1 MPTRRFSLTLCYI
14 TYQCFLPS
22 HHWFFFFDMAEPG
35 QVHIH
40 KITPRDRNVATE
52 KNVINKYSSTI
63 TQKPTAGA
71 AQAQLYATGLKDDD
85 MNKAQVGIASFGY
98 DGNPCNMHINML
110 AEKVKEGVWKA
121 GLVGYQ
127 FNTIGVSDAIP
138 MGSAG
143 MSFSL
148 PSRDIIADS
157 IETVMS
163 ALWYDANISLP
174 GCDKNM
180 PGCMMAIS
188 RLNRPAIVIYGGTM
202 RKGYRT
208 LGSCANKEIDI
219 GNAFECN
226 GEFISGK
233 ITEEERKDIIRN
245 ACPGAG
251 ACGGMFTANT
261 MSSAIEALG
270 MSLPYSSSIPAED
283 PEKVKECL
291 RAGVAIRNLL
301 EKDIKPRDIMTKKA
315 FENALTVIMVLGGST
330 NAVLHMLAMARAAD
344 IPLTLDDI
352 QAVSSKTPFLANLRP
367 SGKYVM
373 EDLYAVGGV
382 PAVLKYLH
390 ENGLIHGDCLTVT
403 GKTMAENLAE
413 VEGLKE
419 GQDIIYPLSKP
430 LKPTGHLTVLRG
442 NLAPEGAVAKITGKE
457 GLHFSGVARVFDEEN
472 EIFTALEENK
482 IPKGSVVVIRYQGP
496 KGGPGMPEMLKPT
509 AAIMGA
515 GLGKD
520 VALITDGRFS
530 GASHGFI
537 IGHVCPEAQV
547 GGPIALIR
555 DGDKITIDAKTREL
569 TLHISDEE
577 MANRKSSWKPKD
589 PKYTKGVLARYTMT
603 VKSASEGAVT
613 DEW

>member
-1 MPTRRFSLTLCYI
+1 
-14 TYQCFLPS
+14 
-22 HHWFFFFDMAEPG
+22 MAEQG

-40 KITPRDRNVATE
+40 KINPRDKDIKANGP
-52 KNVINKYSSTI
+52 INKYSRTI
-63 TQKPTAGA
+63 TQTPTAGA
-71 AQAQLYATGLKDDD
+71 AQAQLYATGLTDNDFA
-85 MNKAQVGIASFGY
+85 KAQVGITSLGSIVSGY
-98 DGNPCNMHINML
+98 DGNPCNMHINDL
-110 AEKVKEGVWKA
+110 AAKVKEGVNKA

-163 ALWYDANISLP
+163 ALWYDANISIP

-180 PGCMMAIS
+180 PGCLMAMG
-188 RLNRPAIVIYGGTM
+188 RLNRPSIVIYGGTM
-202 RKGYRT
+202 KKGKGT
-208 LGSCANKEIDI
+208 LGSCAGREIDI
-219 GNAFECN
+219 GNALECN
-226 GEFISGK
+226 GELISGK
-233 ITEEERKDIIRN
+233 INEEERRDIIRN

-270 MSLPYSSSIPAED
+270 MSLPYSSSIPAVD
-283 PEKVKECL
+283 PLKVQECL
-291 RAGVAIRNLL
+291 KVGVAIRTLL
-301 EKDIKPRDIMTKKA
+301 ERDIKPSDIMTRKA
-315 FENALTVIMVLGGST
+315 FENALTIIMVLGGST
-330 NAVLHMLAMARAAD
+330 NAVLHMLAVAKSVD
-344 IPLTLDDI
+344 VPLTIDDFQTI
-352 QAVSSKTPFLANLRP
+352 ADKTPFLANLRP

-373 EDLYAVGGV
+373 EDLHAVGGI
-382 PAVLKYLH
+382 PAVLKYLLQ
-390 ENGLIHGDCLTVT
+390 NGMIHGDCMTVT

-413 VEGLKE
+413 VPDLSE
-419 GQDIIYPLSKP
+419 GQDIIRPLSNPIKA
-430 LKPTGHLTVLRG
+430 TGHLTILKG

-457 GLHFSGVARVFDEEN
+457 GLSFKGRARVFDDEDI
-472 EIFTALEENK
+472 IFEALEQGTVQ
-482 IPKGSVVVIRYQGP
+482 KGDVVVVRYKGP

-537 IGHVCPEAQV
+537 IGHICPEAQV
-547 GGPIALIR
+547 GGPIALLK
-555 DGDKITIDAKTREL
+555 DGDQITIDANTREL
-569 TLHISDEE
+569 TVHIPDEE
-577 MANRKSSWKPKD
+577 LEARRQQWIAP
-589 PKYTKGVLARYTMT
+589 PLKYTKGILARYSMT

-613 DEW
+613 DEL

>member
-1 MPTRRFSLTLCYI
+1 MTGEV
-14 TYQCFLPS
+14 Q
-22 HHWFFFFDMAEPG
+22 
-35 QVHIH
+35 IH
-40 KITPRDRNVATE
+40 KLAPRDRNVSKKST
-52 KNVINKYSSTI
+52 IMNKYSRTI
-63 TQKPTAGA
+63 TQTPSAGA
-71 AQAQLYATGLKDDD
+71 GQAQLYATGLTDED
-85 MNKAQVGIASFGY
+85 MGKAQVGITSFGY
-98 DGNPCNMHINML
+98 DGNPCNNHIDAL
-110 AEKVKEGVWKA
+110 AHKVRDGVWEA

-180 PGCMMAIS
+180 PGAVMAIA
-188 RLNRPAIVIYGGTM
+188 RLNRPSLVIYGGTM
-202 RKGYRT
+202 KKGHKT
-208 LGSCANKEIDI
+208 IGACAGQEIDI
-219 GNAFECN
+219 GNALECN

-245 ACPGAG
+245 ACPGSG
-251 ACGGMFTANT
+251 SCGGMFTANT

-270 MSLPYSSSIPAED
+270 LSLPYSSSIPAES
-283 PEKVKECL
+283 PLKVQECL
-291 RAGVAIRNLL
+291 RAGKAIRLLL
-301 EKDIKPRDIMTKKA
+301 ERDIKPKDILTRKA
-315 FENALTVIMVLGGST
+315 FENAFVTIMVLGGST
-330 NAVLHMLAMARAAD
+330 NAVLHMLAMAKAAD
-344 IPLTLDDI
+344 VSFTIDDV
-352 QAVSSKTPFLANLRP
+352 QAISDKTPFLANLRP

-373 EDLYAVGGV
+373 EDLHDIGGV
-382 PAVLKYLH
+382 PGVLKYLL
-390 ENGLIHGDCLTVT
+390 EKGMLHGDCLTVT
-403 GKTMAENLAE
+403 GKTLAENLAE
-413 VEGLKE
+413 VDDLAE
-419 GQDIIYPLSKP
+419 GQQIIYPIENP
-430 LKPTGHLTVLRG
+430 IKPTGHLTILRG

-457 GLHFSGVARVFDEEN
+457 GLEFTGIARVFDEED
-472 EIFTALEENK
+472 EIFVALEKND
-482 IPKGSVVVIRYQGP
+482 IPKGSVVVVRYQGP
-496 KGGPGMPEMLKPT
+496 KGGPVKPT

-547 GGPIALIR
+547 GGPIALVHN
-555 DGDKITIDAKTREL
+555 GDKITIDANTRQM
-569 TLHISDEE
+569 TLHIPDEE
-577 MANRKSSWKPKD
+577 LAERKKNWQPKP
-589 PKYTKGVLARYTMT
+589 PKYTKGVLAKYCMT

-613 DEW
+613 DEY

>member
-1 MPTRRFSLTLCYI
+1 MT
-14 TYQCFLPS
+14 
-22 HHWFFFFDMAEPG
+22 G
-35 QVHIH
+35 QVQIH
-40 KITPRDRNVATE
+40 KLAPRDRGVSNKTG
-52 KNVINKYSSTI
+52 IMNKYSRTI
-63 TQKPTAGA
+63 TQTPSAGA
-71 AQAQLYATGLKDDD
+71 GQAQLYATGLTDED
-85 MNKAQVGIASFGY
+85 MGKAQVGITSFGY
-98 DGNPCNMHINML
+98 DGNPCNNHIDAL
-110 AEKVKEGVWKA
+110 AHKVRDGVWEA

-148 PSRDIIADS
+148 PSRDVIADS

-180 PGCMMAIS
+180 PGAVMAIA
-188 RLNRPAIVIYGGTM
+188 RLNRPSLIIYGGTM
-202 RKGYRT
+202 KKGHGT
-208 LGSCANKEIDI
+208 VGSCQGREIDI
-219 GNAFECN
+219 GNALECN

-245 ACPGAG
+245 ACPGSG

-270 MSLPYSSSIPAED
+270 LSLPYSSSTPAES
-283 PEKVKECL
+283 PLKAQECF
-291 RAGVAIRNLL
+291 RAGKAIRLLL
-301 EKDIKPRDIMTKKA
+301 EKDIKPRDILTRKA
-315 FENALTVIMVLGGST
+315 FENAFVTIMVLGGST
-330 NAVLHMLAMARAAD
+330 NAVLHMLAMAKAAD
-344 IPLTLDDI
+344 VDFTIDDVQTI
-352 QAVSSKTPFLANLRP
+352 SDKTPFLANLRP

-373 EDLYAVGGV
+373 EDLHNVGGV
-382 PAVLKYLH
+382 PGVLKYLL
-390 ENGLIHGDCLTVT
+390 GKGMLHGDCLTVT
-403 GKTMAENLAE
+403 GKTLAENLVEVDDLAE
-413 VEGLKE
+413 D
-419 GQDIIYPLSKP
+419 QQIINPIENP
-430 LKPTGHLTVLRG
+430 IKPTGHLTILRG

-457 GLHFSGVARVFDEEN
+457 GLKFTGVARVFDEEDQ
-472 EIFTALEENK
+472 IFDALERND
-482 IPKGSVVVIRYQGP
+482 IPKGSVVVVRYQGP
-496 KGGPGMPEMLKPT
+496 KGGPGMPEPT

-547 GGPIALIR
+547 GGPIALVQN
-555 DGDKITIDAKTREL
+555 GDQITIDANTRL
-569 TLHISDEE
+569 MTLHISDEKLAE
-577 MANRKSSWKPKD
+577 RKNNWQPKP
-589 PKYTKGVLARYTMT
+589 PKYTKGILAKYCMT

-613 DEW
+613 DEY

>member
-1 MPTRRFSLTLCYI
+1 MSN
-14 TYQCFLPS
+14 
-22 HHWFFFFDMAEPG
+22 PG

-40 KITPRDRNVATE
+40 KLTPRDLAAKENKE
-52 KNVINKYSSTI
+52 INKYSRTI

-71 AQAQLYATGLKDDD
+71 AQAQLYATGLTDKD
-85 MNKAQVGIASFGY
+85 MSKAQVGITSFGY
-98 DGNPCNMHINML
+98 DGNSCNMHINDL
-110 AEKVKEGVWKA
+110 ALKVKEGVWKA

-163 ALWYDANISLP
+163 ALWYDANISIP

-188 RLNRPAIVIYGGTM
+188 RLNRPAIVVYGGST
-202 RKGYRT
+202 RKGRRT
-208 LGSCANKEIDI
+208 LGNCANTEIDI

-226 GEFISGK
+226 GQFISGQ
-233 ITEEERKDIIRN
+233 INEEERKDIIRN

-261 MSSAIEALG
+261 LSSAIEALG
-270 MSLPYSSSIPAED
+270 MSLPYSSSIPADD
-283 PEKVKECL
+283 PLKVHECL
-291 RAGVAIRNLL
+291 RAGAAIRNLL
-301 EKDIKPRDIMTKKA
+301 EKNITPSAIMTPKA
-315 FENALTVIMVLGGST
+315 FENALTLIMVLGGST
-330 NAVLHMLAMARAAD
+330 NAVLHMLAMAKAAD

-352 QAVSSKTPFLANLRP
+352 QAVSDKTPFLANLRP
-367 SGKYVM
+367 SGRYMM
-373 EDLYAVGGV
+373 EDLHNVGGT

-390 ENGLIHGDCLTVT
+390 ENGMIHGDCMTVT

-413 VEGLKE
+413 VDGLKP
-419 GQDIIYPLSKP
+419 GQDVICPLTNP
-430 LKPTGHLTVLRG
+430 IKPTGHLTVLRG

-457 GLHFSGVARVFDEEN
+457 GLTFTGVARVFDEEDD
-472 EIFTALEENK
+472 IFVALEQKK

-547 GGPIALIR
+547 GGPIGLVK
-555 DGDKITIDAKTREL
+555 DGDKITIDANTKEL
-569 TLHISDEE
+569 SILVSDQELLR
-577 MANRKSSWKPKD
+577 RKAEWKPKP
-589 PKYTKGVLARYTMT
+589 PKYTKGAMARYVMT

-613 DEW
+613 DEL

>member
-1 MPTRRFSLTLCYI
+1 MS
-14 TYQCFLPS
+14 
-22 HHWFFFFDMAEPG
+22 APG

-40 KITPRDRNVATE
+40 KLTPRDLVTKENKE
-52 KNVINKYSSTI
+52 INKYSRTI
-63 TQKPTAGA
+63 TQTPTAGA
-71 AQAQLYATGLKDDD
+71 AQAQLYATGLTDKD
-85 MNKAQVGIASFGY
+85 MSKAQVGITSFGY
-98 DGNPCNMHINML
+98 DGNPCNMHINDL
-110 AEKVKEGVWKA
+110 ALKVKEGVWKA

-163 ALWYDANISLP
+163 ALWYDANISIP

-180 PGCMMAIS
+180 PGCMIAIS

-202 RKGYRT
+202 KKGHRT
-208 LGSCANKEIDI
+208 LGNCSNNEIDI
-219 GNAFECN
+219 GSALECN
-226 GEFISGK
+226 GQFISGK
-233 ITEEERKDIIRN
+233 INEEERKDIIRN

-270 MSLPYSSSIPAED
+270 MSLPYSSSVPAED
-283 PEKVKECL
+283 PLKIHECL
-291 RAGVAIRNLL
+291 RVGAAIRNLL
-301 EKDIKPRDIMTKKA
+301 EKNITPRDILTTKS
-315 FENALTVIMVLGGST
+315 FENALTLIMVLGGST
-330 NAVLHMLAMARAAD
+330 NAILHMLAMAKAAEV
-344 IPLTLDDI
+344 PLTLEDI
-352 QAVSSKTPFLANLRP
+352 QAVSDKTPFLANLRP
-367 SGKYVM
+367 SGRYVM
-373 EDLYAVGGV
+373 EDLHHVGGT
-382 PAVLKYLH
+382 PAVLKYLY
-390 ENGLIHGDCLTVT
+390 ENGMIHGECMTVT
-403 GKTMAENLAE
+403 GKTMAENLAG
-413 VEGLKE
+413 VDGLKP
-419 GQDIIYPLSKP
+419 GQDVIYPLTNP
-430 LKPTGHLTVLRG
+430 IKPTGHLTVLRG

-457 GLHFSGVARVFDEEN
+457 GLAFTGVARVFDEED
-472 EIFTALEENK
+472 EIFVALEKNK

-547 GGPIALIR
+547 GGPIALIN
-555 DGDKITIDAKTREL
+555 DGDKITIDANTKEL
-569 TLHISDEE
+569 TIHVSDEE
-577 MANRKSSWKPKD
+577 LLRRKTGWKPKP
-589 PKYTKGVLARYTMT
+589 PKYTKGAMARYVMT

-613 DEW
+613 DEL